1 MARIS
6 TYPLDTAIVGTD
18 KWIGSDSQQ
27 LFATKNFT
35 ADAVA
40 EFINGYNKVEST
52 SLRYEYRDYNVH
64 PSMGPGTIS
73 FPSYRGVN
81 TDFSTVDSFK
91 ISQTQL
97 QRGSDSLAN
106 FYTNPLIGSMV
117 MISQCDEISNWGV
130 FKWVN
135 SVKDGISPTFYDITL
150 KYVSGPGFFED
161 TKDYFISILTYD
173 TNLTSDKNFVWTQSV
188 LESTWQVTHNLNKY
202 CSVEVVNDTNDIIY
216 PNIEYTSPNTVTIT
230 FSTPQKGQAFF
241 N

>member
-1 MARIS
+1 
-6 TYPLDTAIVGTD
+6 
-18 KWIGSDSQQ
+18 
-27 LFATKNFT
+27 
-35 ADAVA
+35 
-40 EFINGYNKVEST
+40 
-52 SLRYEYRDYNVH
+52 
-64 PSMGPGTIS
+64 MGPGTIS

-97 QRGSDSLAN
+97 QRGLDSLEN

-117 MISQCDEISNWGV
+117 MISQCDEISNWGA

-135 SVKDGISPTFYDITL
+135 SIQDGISPTFYDITL
-150 KYVSGPGFFED
+150 QYVSGPGFFED

>member
-6 TYPLDTAIVGTD
+6 TYPLDTAVVGTD

-64 PSMGPGTIS
+64 PSMEPGTIS
-73 FPSYRGVN
+73 FSSYIGGN
-81 TDFSTVDSFK
+81 TDFSTVTSFK

-97 QRGSDSLAN
+97 QRGLDSLAN
-106 FYTNPLIGSMV
+106 FYSNPLIGSMV
-117 MISQCDEISNWGV
+117 MISQCDKISNWGA

-135 SVKDGISPTFYDITL
+135 SIQDGINPTFYDITL
-150 KYVSGPGFFED
+150 QYVSGPGFFED

>member
-6 TYPLDTAIVGTD
+6 TYPLDTAVVGTD

-64 PSMGPGTIS
+64 PSMEPGTIS
-73 FPSYRGVN
+73 FSSYIGGN
-81 TDFSTVDSFK
+81 TDFSTVTSFK

-97 QRGSDSLAN
+97 QRGLDSLAN

-117 MISQCDEISNWGV
+117 MISQCDKISNWGA

-135 SVKDGISPTFYDITL
+135 SIQDGISPTFYDITL
-150 KYVSGPGFFED
+150 QYVSGPGFFED